1 MKKTFLFF
9 LLYIG
14 SSAAAQTVED
24 KALINEIIQKYN
36 SHKSMAFDINYM
48 MKFFDDEKPIHLDS
62 SVKIE
67 RDLDDK
73 AFRSKFAY
81 TRNDS
86 MFQLIK
92 YYDAQNL
99 YIIEHNNKKITK
111 FNTKKK
117 ETFPITGN
125 IDGRV
130 IDVYF
135 SKISKVPAAIN
146 NPKNTKTYIDSANYI
161 IVKLQFPNKENEDYY
176 DEIEEF
182 FFNKEQKVIDKIT
195 YSVKYKDQ
203 IQNNQ
208 WLLSNITFDA
218 FTSTDL
224 QQNLQQYF
232 NTYTL
237 EDYKPLP
244 EEDYKLLPN
253 KSKAP
258 EIKGFLY
265 PNYTKETDLTFD
277 KIKIIDFWY
286 TSCMPCI
293 QAIPALNQIQEEF
306 KDYVD
311 VLGVNPMET
320 KVKDQERIEK
330 FLKRTPINY
339 DILLVDGAIPKAYNV
354 RAYPTIYIIG
364 TDGKIKYSAMGYSES
379 LHKELNKELKKM
391 IKKSK

>member
-1 MKKTFLFF
+1 MKNIILFF
-9 LLYIG
+9 LLCIT
-14 SSAAAQTVED
+14 SSLTAQTAED

-36 SHKSMAFDINYM
+36 SHNSMSFDINYM
-48 MKFFDDEKPIHLDS
+48 IKFFDEEKRIYLDS

-67 RDLDDK
+67 RDLNDK
-73 AFRSKFAY
+73 VFRSKFAY

-92 YYDAQNL
+92 YYDTENL
-99 YIIEHNNKKITK
+99 YIIEHKNKKITK
-111 FNTKKK
+111 YSTKKK

-135 SKISKVPAAIN
+135 SKISTVPVSIN
-146 NPKNTKTYIDSANYI
+146 NPKNIITYTDSANYI
-161 IVKLQFPNKENEDYY
+161 IVKLQFPDDGDYH
-176 DEIEEF
+176 DETEQF
-182 FFNKEQKVIDKIT
+182 FFNKKLKVIDKIT
-195 YSVKYKDQ
+195 YAAKYKDQ
-203 IQNNQ
+203 VQNNQ
-208 WLLSNITFDA
+208 WLLSNITFDT
-218 FTSTDL
+218 FNSTNL
-224 QQNLQQYF
+224 KESLQQYF

-237 EDYKPLP
+237 EDYKPLT
-244 EEDYKLLPN
+244 EEDYKLLSN

-265 PNYTKETDLTFD
+265 PNYTEETDLKLD
-277 KIKIIDFWY
+277 KIKVIDFWY

-293 QAIPALNQIQEEF
+293 QAIPALNKIQEEF

-311 VLGVNPMET
+311 VVGINPMET

-339 DILLVDGAIPKAYNV
+339 DILLVDGAIPKTYNV
-354 RAYPTIYIIG
+354 TAYPTVYIIG
-364 TDGKIKYSAMGYSES
+364 KDGKVKYSAMGYSDK
-379 LHKELNKELKKM
+379 LHKELTKELNKL
-391 IKKSK
+391 IKKDR